1 MTSST
6 PRRRHSPAVYRRRRL
21 AVVLVALLLVGG
33 VVAVVIWQPWRA
45 WADAALAERPGASPS
60 ASASAPAGSTP
71 IPTSPAPEEP
81 SPTPTADAVDEDEDA
96 VEVLPCTTG
105 DVTVTA
111 KVDKGSYGT
120 DQFPHLSIQLVNDT
134 EFPCLINV
142 GTTAQTFEITS
153 GSDVWWRSTDCQ
165 SEPSDQVVQLGAG
178 QTVSSSTPLVWDRT
192 RSSVDTCEGSRQN
205 ALPGWYNLTVS
216 IGGIESVEPA
226 QFTIR

>member
-1 MTSST
+1 VTSST

-33 VVAVVIWQPWRA
+33 IVAVVIWQPWQA
-45 WADAALAERPGASPS
+45 WADAAPAEHSGAASPS
-60 ASASAPAGSTP
+60 ASAGATAGSTP
-71 IPTSPAPEEP
+71 IPTSPAPEAP
-81 SPTPTADAVDEDEDA
+81 SPTPTADAAEGEA
-96 VEVLPCTTG
+96 EVLPCTTG
-105 DVTVTA
+105 DVTVNA
-111 KVDKGSYGT
+111 KVDKASYGT
-120 DQFPHLSIQLVNDT
+120 DQFPQLSIQLVNDT

-192 RSSVDTCEGSRQN
+192 RSSVDTCEGGRQN

>member
-1 MTSST
+1 M
-6 PRRRHSPAVYRRRRL
+6 
-21 AVVLVALLLVGG
+21 VLVALLLVAG

-45 WADAALAERPGASPS
+45 WADAAPAERPGVASPS

-81 SPTPTADAVDEDEDA
+81 SPTPTADAADEDDDA

-111 KVDKGSYGT
+111 KADRGSYGT
-120 DQFPHLSIQLVNDT
+120 DQFPQLSIQLVNDT

-192 RSSVDTCEGSRQN
+192 RSSVDTCEGGRQN